1 MKVYPYT
8 SITTKSPRRVVQ
20 IIRKIPGVVRADALF
35 GTPDAVAIV
44 EGEDIGSMDAVIDR
58 IVEVP
63 EVLATDSKVTR
74 WID

>member
-8 SITTKSPRRVVQ
+8 FITTEFPRRVVQ

-58 IVEVP
+58 IVEVR
-63 EVLATDSKVTR
+63 EALATDSKVTC